1 MLFHWLKHSTS
12 GPTKLV
18 KALNS
23 HVIGRGDIAK
33 EITGDIKKLIAAA
46 AASAAQG

>member
-1 MLFHWLKHSTS
+1 MLSHWLKHSTS

-18 KALNS
+18 KALKS
-23 HVIGRGDIAK
+23 PAIGRGDIAK
-33 EITGDIKKLIAAA
+33 EITGDIQKLIAAA